1 MNRFPT
7 PRRRKLLIGL
17 AIAASLLGPTRTN
30 VFAQSTSA
38 SADEIPESTRRMV
51 ERLTGLDRT
60 VDPSVIMFV
69 PDQAIS
75 FFREKIDQAPS
86 PQAALSLKPPYAM
99 ALLNSGD
106 SEGAIAAFKDF
117 RETVAAMG
125 MQPPPKMNAELL
137 KIEALCYLRLG
148 EQQNCL
154 HNHNADSCLFPIQGG
169 GVHQQEFGSR
179 MAIEKLMELLDV
191 APSPYA
197 AWLLNIAYMTLGE
210 YPDQVPERW
219 RLPPKTFQSDYEM
232 PRFPDVA
239 GPLGLDVNDLSGGV
253 VMEDFDQ
260 DGYLDLLASS
270 WGDQRQLRYFRNQGD
285 GTFAELT
292 DRAWLTGL
300 TGGLNMVPGDY
311 NNDGLV
317 DVLVLREGWL
327 GKDGRFP
334 NSLLRNN
341 GDNTFTDVTEKTGLL
356 TYHPTQTATWLDYNG
371 DGWLDIF
378 IGNETIPD
386 SGETDPCELF
396 RNNGDGT
403 FTECAAE
410 NGIDI
415 KDWIKGVVSGDFN
428 NDGRP
433 DLYLSSLVGPN
444 RLLRNDGPADGSN
457 APNVPYIFT
466 DVAKAAGVTEPNSS
480 FPCWF
485 FDYNNDGWLDIFVTG
500 YSIKDAGDVLAD
512 YLGAKHS
519 GERARLYQNNGDGTF
534 QDVTKAKGLYKI
546 LHAMGCNF
554 GDIDSDG
561 WLDFYVGTGD
571 PHLGTIIPNR
581 MFRNDAART
590 FQDVTTTGGF
600 GQLQKGHGIAFG
612 DINQD
617 GAQDIYS
624 VVGGAFSGDNYH
636 NQLFANPGHANNWI
650 KLRLR
655 GVSSNRI
662 GLGARIKVVVN
673 TLEGPREIHRV
684 VSSGGSFGASPF
696 LADIGLGKASSIERV
711 EINWPASRQTQI
723 VDSLQLNRA
732 YLIEEG
738 SSTTRELAQRS
749 FDWPETEDS
758 EGHQHHHH

>member
-1 MNRFPT
+1 MNTFT
-7 PRRRKLLIGL
+7 GPRKRRILQLLALTTTISGTTL
-17 AIAASLLGPTRTN
+17 FSQDHGD
-30 VFAQSTSA
+30 VAQ
-38 SADEIPESTRRMV
+38 PESTRRMV
-51 ERLTGLDRT
+51 ERLDQIDRE

-69 PDQAIS
+69 PDQALS
-75 FFREKIDQAPS
+75 FFREKIDQALTE
-86 PQAALSLKPPYAM
+86 QATLSLKPPYAM

-106 SEGAIAAFKDF
+106 PEGAIAEFKAF
-117 RETVAAMG
+117 RESLTSMG
-125 MQPPPKMNAELL
+125 MEINPNMRAELL
-137 KIEALCYLRLG
+137 KIEAICYLRLG

-169 GVHQQEFGSR
+169 GVHAQEFGSR
-179 MAIEKLMELLDV
+179 KAIEKLMELLEVD
-191 APSPYA
+191 PTPYA

-210 YPDQVPERW
+210 YPEQVPQSW
-219 RLPPKTFQSDYEM
+219 RLPPETFQSDYEIT
-232 PRFPDVA
+232 RFPDVA

-270 WGDQRQLRYFRNQGD
+270 WGEKRQLRYFRNQGD
-285 GTFAELT
+285 GSFAELT
-292 DRAWLTGL
+292 NSAWLTGL

-341 GDNTFTDVTEKTGLL
+341 GDNTFTDVTEETGLL
-356 TYHPTQTATWLDYNG
+356 SFHPTQTATWLDYNG

-378 IGNETIPD
+378 IGNETVP
-386 SGETDPCELF
+386 ETGANDPCELF

-410 NGIDI
+410 SGLDI
-415 KDWIKGVVSGDFN
+415 KDWIKGVVSGDYN

-444 RLLRNDGPADGSN
+444 RLLRNDGAADGSDDPN
-457 APNVPYIFT
+457 APHSFT
-466 DVAKAAGVTEPNSS
+466 DVAQAAGVTEPNSS

-500 YSIKDAGDVLAD
+500 YSIKDAGDVLVD
-512 YLGAKHS
+512 YLGAKHG

-534 QDVTKAKGLYKI
+534 KDVTEAKGLLRI
-546 LHAMGCNF
+546 LHAMGSNF

-571 PHLGTIIPNR
+571 PNLGTIIPNL

-590 FQDVTTTGGF
+590 FQDVTTSGGF

-636 NQLFANPGHANNWI
+636 NQLFANPGHENRWI
-650 KLRLR
+650 KLRLK
-655 GVSSNRI
+655 GVTSNRI
-662 GLGARIKVVVN
+662 GFGSRIKVVVE
-673 TLEGPREIHRV
+673 TPEGTREIHRV

-696 LADIGLGKASSIERV
+696 LADIGLGNATSIKRI
-711 EINWPASRQTQI
+711 EINWPANDQNQVIESIELDR
-723 VDSLQLNRA
+723 S

-738 SSTTRELAQRS
+738 SAEITEVTQPS
-749 FDWPETEDS
+749 FEWPDDS
-758 EGHQHHHH
+758 AGQGHDHHHH

>member
-1 MNRFPT
+1 MNAFALSLPT
-7 PRRRKLLIGL
+7 MAARLLFAASL
-17 AIAASLLGPTRTN
+17 AIATLIPGYANT
-30 VFAQSTSA
+30 Q
-38 SADEIPESTRRMV
+38 PESTLRMV
-51 ERLTGLDRT
+51 ERLASLDRE

-75 FFREKIDQAPS
+75 FFRERIEQAPN
-86 PQAALSLKPPYAM
+86 QRVALSLRPPYAM

-106 SEGAIAAFKDF
+106 SQGAIAEFQAF
-117 RETVAAMG
+117 REAVSAMG
-125 MQPPPKMNAELL
+125 MRPNPQMVAEIL

-148 EQQNCL
+148 EQENCL
-154 HNHNADSCLFPIQGG
+154 HNHNADSCLFPIKDG
-169 GVHQQEFGSR
+169 GVHSREFGSR
-179 MAIEKLMELLDV
+179 KAIEKLEQLLEIE
-191 APSPYA
+191 PTPYA
-197 AWLLNIAYMTLGE
+197 IWLLNIAYMTLGE
-210 YPDQVPERW
+210 YPDQVPASW
-219 RLPPKTFQSDYEM
+219 RLPPEKIQSEQQIA
-232 PRFPDVA
+232 RFPDVA
-239 GPLGLDVNDLSGGV
+239 GPLGLDVDDLSGGV

-270 WGDQRQLRYFRNQGD
+270 WGEGRQLRYFRNNGD
-285 GTFAELT
+285 GSFSELT
-292 DRAWLTGL
+292 DQAWLSGL
-300 TGGLNMVPGDY
+300 TGGLNMTPGDY
-311 NNDGLV
+311 DNDGLV

-341 GDNTFTDVTEKTGLL
+341 GDNTFTDVTEQSGLL
-356 TYHPTQTATWLDYNG
+356 SFHPTQTATWFDFNN

-378 IGNETIPD
+378 IGNETVPE
-386 SGETDPCELF
+386 SGAADPCELY

-410 NGIDI
+410 HGLDI

-444 RLLRNDGPADGSN
+444 RLLRNDGPADGSADPL
-457 APNVPYIFT
+457 APYTFA
-466 DVAKAAGVTEPNSS
+466 DVAEQAGVTEPNSS

-500 YSIKDAGDVLAD
+500 YSITDAGDVLAD
-512 YLGAKHS
+512 YLGTPHA

-534 QDVTKAKGLYKI
+534 SDVTRAKGLYKV

-581 MFRNDAART
+581 MFRNDAARS
-590 FQDVTTTGGF
+590 FLEVTTSGGF

-612 DINQD
+612 DLNQD

-636 NQLFANPGHANNWI
+636 NQLFANPGHQNHWL
-650 KLRLR
+650 KLRLE
-655 GVSSNRI
+655 GVTSNRI
-662 GLGARIKVVVN
+662 ALGARVKAVVD
-673 TLEGPREIHRV
+673 TQDGPREIHRV

-696 LADIGLGKASSIERV
+696 LLDIGLGDAASLLRIE
-711 EINWPASRQTQI
+711 IDWPASGKTQ
-723 VDSLQLNRA
+723 VVNSLQLDRA
-732 YLIEEG
+732 YHI
-738 SSTTRELAQRS
+738 R
-749 FDWPETEDS
+749 EDS
-758 EGHQHHHH
+758 PTPQVLPQKSFSWPSPAAHQSHHHHH